1 MELTKEQKEYAK
13 MRGYSEEKMKLLL
26 GRIYSET
33 GVISGGERRGKSLA
47 EFMKRTDSKVEIL
60 INTE

>member
-47 EFMKRTDSKVEIL
+47 DFIKENNKKK
-60 INTE
+60 